1 MGIVP
6 GNVIPAV
13 ERYIISDPLAI
24 NFMIFH
30 EIYQVLSKTASPRS
44 PQIFRVNPV
53 PSMPNPVSLDFQV
66 YSRASSGQKSDHL
79 RIQSEPGPIGTKL
92 RSPQKSFRDPV
103 SSGPDSVSLDFQVL
117 FPGAIGTKPRS
128 PQKKIRIPAPSGTD
142 IVSLDFQA
150 YSNGPSGPN
159 SDHLRIQSEPGPIGT
174 KYC

>member
-1 MGIVP
+1 MRLALWIGLFLFDVSMGIVP

-53 PSMPNPVSLDFQV
+53 PSGPIPVRQDFQV
-66 YSRASSGQKSDHL
+66 LFPAL
-79 RIQSEPGPIGTKL
+79 IGTKL

-142 IVSLDFQA
+142 IVSLD
-150 YSNGPSGPN
+150 Y
-159 SDHLRIQSEPGPIGT
+159 
-174 KYC
+174 